1 MEATLRF
8 LPKFSYVK
16 FSTRRLQKWNKKR
29 GSYAIYWDMMSAN
42 TPRSPSPP
50 FEYLLSIYA
59 RVLDYSY
66 LCDYGISKFSGGAC
80 PQIPPARRAL
90 PILCLG
96 VKLSSPPIQNHKKP
110 LGVSHTKR
118 SCRVRLERPAL
129 LTVFPA
135 VCPTLNSEFDKYSG
149 QVV

>member
-8 LPKFSYVK
+8 LSKFSYVK

-29 GSYAIYWDMMSAN
+29 GSHAIYWDLMSAN
-42 TPRSPSPP
+42 TPRPPSPP

-110 LGVSHTKR
+110 VGVSHTKR
-118 SCRVRLERPAL
+118 SWSGAVRAPRSADC
-129 LTVFPA
+129 FPR
-135 VCPTLNSEFDKYSG
+135 CLSG
-149 QVV
+149 AQQRIWQV

>member
-1 MEATLRF
+1 M
-8 LPKFSYVK
+8 
-16 FSTRRLQKWNKKR
+16 WNSVHVGCRNEIKN
-29 GSYAIYWDMMSAN
+29 GGPMLSIEIWWVQIPPAPP
-42 TPRSPSPP
+42 PRPS
-50 FEYLLSIYA
+50 SICCQIYA

-118 SCRVRLERPAL
+118 SWSGAVRAPRSADC
-129 LTVFPA
+129 FPR
-135 VCPTLNSEFDKYSG
+135 CLSG
-149 QVV
+149 AQQWIWQV